1 MELILRADTTLVSL
15 YHFWGKL
22 IARAS
27 DVKSNIPQ
35 SWFDIFSGLI
45 SVRVQFGEFLTFL
58 SSQIRSSTWQKQKQ
72 KPQSQRRTT
81 PANVQTTEQLCSFH
95 TLARLCSKSFKQVS
109 AVCEP
114 RTSRCANWV
123 WKRQRNQGSNC
134 QHPLDHGKSKRV
146 PEKHLFL
153 LYWLP
158 KPLTV
163 WITINCGK
171 FFKRWEYQTT

>member
-95 TLARLCSKSFKQVS
+95 TLARLCSQSFKLGFGSMWTKNSQTNKQGLEK
-109 AVCEP
+109 AEEP
-114 RTSRCANWV
+114 EIKLPTLLN
-123 WKRQRNQGSNC
+123 
-134 QHPLDHGKSKRV
+134 HEESKGI
-146 PEKHLFL
+146 PEKHLL
-153 LYWLP
+153 LINWL
-158 KPLTV
+158 
-163 WITINCGK
+163 C
-171 FFKRWEYQTT
+171 